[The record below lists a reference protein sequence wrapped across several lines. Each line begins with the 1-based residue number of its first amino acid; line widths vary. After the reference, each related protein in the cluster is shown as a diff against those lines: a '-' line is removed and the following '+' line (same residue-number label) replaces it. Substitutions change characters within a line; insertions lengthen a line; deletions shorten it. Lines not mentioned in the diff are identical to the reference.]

1 MGRAFYTTTHLNGLR
16 KTEGIVLKLYQ
27 CVLLSSPIVRT
38 CLINCSGSTG
48 TSPGSSNP
56 GSNAQP
62 QVLGQPMGGLKSV
75 SMNHHSARMNRV
87 QQSGHPY
94 ARPTQGTVSCP
105 LDGMT
110 HSSVISNI

>member
-1 MGRAFYTTTHLNGLR
+1 VRPILLPLNGSR
-16 KTEGIVLKLYQ
+16 RTKGIVLKLYQ

-94 ARPTQGTVSCP
+94 ARPTQGG
-105 LDGMT
+105 L
-110 HSSVISNI
+110 N